1 MSTQS
6 SFAVTD
12 ARTSTKN
19 NWEDFMLDHAQRSH
33 VSRRSVV
40 VGTAAI
46 AMMGAGKPGAAVAA
60 SDPAGIN
67 FQTTGS
73 KDPTLIFVHGF
84 ACALSDWDGQVK
96 ALSPNYRCAALDLP
110 GHGNSAKPEE
120 PTIEALAKAVNSVK
134 DRVGGGKAILIGHSM
149 GCRVILE
156 AFLQSKANI
165 AGLVFVDGSILG
177 GDPETGVAKARD
189 AIAKVGMDAFSQRLF
204 NDMFLPGADEQIK
217 QRIVMRAT
225 SIDAKF
231 REELFVNLVRWDL
244 TKAHDGLKQ
253 LTVPALV
260 LQATYIN
267 AELKRSPIQAGMTTP
282 WMDAV
287 AQLAPKSE
295 SRIIPNSGHFAM
307 IDAVQPTNDEINKF
321 ALRAQGA

>member
-1 MSTQS
+1 
-6 SFAVTD
+6 
-12 ARTSTKN
+12 
-19 NWEDFMLDHAQRSH
+19 MLDQAGRMG
-33 VSRRSVV
+33 VSRRSVI
-40 VGTAAI
+40 VGSAAI
-46 AMMGAGKPGAAVAA
+46 AMTGAGGQGAAVAA
-60 SDPAGIN
+60 SDQASIN
-67 FQTTGS
+67 FQSTGS

-84 ACALSDWDGQVK
+84 GCALSDWDGQVK
-96 ALSPNYRCAALDLP
+96 ALSPTYRCTALDLP
-110 GHGNSAKPEE
+110 GHGKSAMPDE
-120 PTIEALAKAVNSVK
+120 PTIEALAKAVNIVK
-134 DRVGGGKAILIGHSM
+134 DRLSPSKAILIGHSM

-156 AFLQSKANI
+156 AFLQSRANI

-204 NDMFLPGADEQIK
+204 NDMFLPGADEQLK
-217 QRIVMRAT
+217 QRIVTRAT

-244 TKAHDGLKQ
+244 TKSRDGLKQ
-253 LTVPALV
+253 LNVPALV

-267 AELKRSPIQAGMTTP
+267 SELKRAPIQAGMATP

-287 AQLAPKSE
+287 AQLAAKSE
-295 SRIIPNSGHFAM
+295 ARIIPNSGHFAM
-307 IDAVQPTNDEINKF
+307 IDAAQATSDEIGKF

>member
-1 MSTQS
+1 
-6 SFAVTD
+6 
-12 ARTSTKN
+12 
-19 NWEDFMLDHAQRSH
+19 MLDQTKPMH
-33 VSRRSVV
+33 VSRRSVL
-40 VGTAAI
+40 VGSAAI
-46 AMMGAGKPGAAVAA
+46 AITGATRPGAAVAA
-60 SDPAGIN
+60 SDPASIN
-67 FQTTGS
+67 FQDTGS

-96 ALSPNYRCAALDLP
+96 ALSPNYRCVALDLP
-110 GHGNSAKPEE
+110 GHGNSAKPAE
-120 PTIEALAKAVNSVK
+120 PTIEALATAVNVVK
-134 DRVGGGKAILIGHSM
+134 DKVGSSKAILIGHSM

-156 AFLQSKANI
+156 AFLQSKANVV
-165 AGLVFVDGSILG
+165 GLVFVDGSILG
-177 GDPETGVAKARD
+177 GDPATGVAKAQD

-204 NDMFLPGADEQIK
+204 NDMFLPGADEGIK
-217 QRIVMRAT
+217 QRIVARAT

-231 REELFVNLVRWDL
+231 REELFVNLVRFDL
-244 TKAHDGLKQ
+244 TKSRDGLKQ

-267 AELKRSPIQAGMTTP
+267 SDLKRAPIQAGMTTP

-307 IDAVQPTNDEINKF
+307 IDATQATNDEIGRF
-321 ALRAQGA
+321 ALRAQGAG

>member
-1 MSTQS
+1 
-6 SFAVTD
+6 
-12 ARTSTKN
+12 
-19 NWEDFMLDHAQRSH
+19 MLDQTKPMH
-33 VSRRSVV
+33 VSRRSVL
-40 VGTAAI
+40 VGSAAI
-46 AMMGAGKPGAAVAA
+46 AITGATRPGAAFAA
-60 SDPAGIN
+60 SDPASIN
-67 FQTTGS
+67 FQDTGS

-96 ALSPNYRCAALDLP
+96 ALSPNYRCVALDLP
-110 GHGNSAKPEE
+110 GHGNSAKPAE
-120 PTIEALAKAVNSVK
+120 PTIEALATAVNVVK
-134 DRVGGGKAILIGHSM
+134 DKVGSSKAILIGHSM

-156 AFLQSKANI
+156 AFLQSKANVV
-165 AGLVFVDGSILG
+165 GLVFVDGSILG
-177 GDPETGVAKARD
+177 GDPATGVAKAQD

-204 NDMFLPGADEQIK
+204 NDMFLPGADEGIK
-217 QRIVMRAT
+217 QRIVARAT

-231 REELFVNLVRWDL
+231 REELFVNLVRFDL
-244 TKAHDGLKQ
+244 TKSRDGLKQ

-267 AELKRSPIQAGMTTP
+267 SDLKRAPIQAGMTTP

-307 IDAVQPTNDEINKF
+307 IDATQATNDEIGRF
-321 ALRAQGA
+321 ALRAQGAG

>member
-1 MSTQS
+1 
-6 SFAVTD
+6 
-12 ARTSTKN
+12 
-19 NWEDFMLDHAQRSH
+19 MLDQTNPMH
-33 VSRRSVV
+33 VSRRSVL
-40 VGTAAI
+40 VGSAAI
-46 AMMGAGKPGAAVAA
+46 AITGAMRPGAAVAA
-60 SDPAGIN
+60 SDPASIN
-67 FQTTGS
+67 FQDTGS

-96 ALSPNYRCAALDLP
+96 ALSPSYRCVALDLP

-120 PTIEALAKAVNSVK
+120 PTIEALATAVNVVK
-134 DRVGGGKAILIGHSM
+134 DKVGSGKAILIGHSM

-156 AFLQSKANI
+156 AFLQSKANVV
-165 AGLVFVDGSILG
+165 GLVFVDGSILG
-177 GDPETGVAKARD
+177 GDPATGVAKAQD

-204 NDMFLPGADEQIK
+204 NDMFLPGADEGIK
-217 QRIVMRAT
+217 QRIVARAT
-225 SIDAKF
+225 GIDAKF
-231 REELFVNLVRWDL
+231 REELFVNLVRFDL
-244 TKAHDGLKQ
+244 TKSRDGLKQ

-267 AELKRSPIQAGMTTP
+267 SDLKRAPIQAGMTTP

-307 IDAVQPTNDEINKF
+307 IDATQAINDEIGKF
-321 ALRAQGA
+321 APRAQGAG

>member
-1 MSTQS
+1 
-6 SFAVTD
+6 
-12 ARTSTKN
+12 
-19 NWEDFMLDHAQRSH
+19 MLDQAQPSQAQRSYM
-33 VSRRSVV
+33 SRRSVLA
-40 VGTAAI
+40 GGAAI
-46 AMMGAGKPGAAVAA
+46 ATAGIAGTGRAVAA
-60 SDPAGIN
+60 SDAAGIN

-84 ACALSDWDGQVK
+84 ACALSDWDGQVN
-96 ALSPNYRCAALDLP
+96 AMSPNYRCVALDLP
-110 GHGNSAKPEE
+110 GHGNSTIPPE
-120 PTIEALAKAVNSVK
+120 PTIEALAKAVNTVK
-134 DRVGGGKAILIGHSM
+134 DHVGSNKAILIGHSM

-177 GDPETGVAKARD
+177 GDPETGVAKAKD
-189 AIAKVGMDAFSQRLF
+189 AIAKAGIDAFSQRLF
-204 NDMFLPGADEQIK
+204 NDMFLPGSDEQIK
-217 QRIVMRAT
+217 QRIVSRAG
-225 SIDAKF
+225 SVDPKF

-244 TKAHDGLKQ
+244 TKSRDGLKQ

-267 AELKRSPIQAGMTTP
+267 SDLKRAPIQAGMTTP

-295 SRIIPNSGHFAM
+295 ARIIPNSGHFAM
-307 IDAVQPTNDEINKF
+307 IDAAQPTNDEINKF
-321 ALRAQGA
+321 ALGVKA

>member
-1 MSTQS
+1 
-6 SFAVTD
+6 
-12 ARTSTKN
+12 
-19 NWEDFMLDHAQRSH
+19 MLDQTKPMH
-33 VSRRSVV
+33 VSRRSVL
-40 VGTAAI
+40 VGSAAI
-46 AMMGAGKPGAAVAA
+46 AITGATRPGAAVAA
-60 SDPAGIN
+60 SDPASIN
-67 FQTTGS
+67 FQDTGS

-96 ALSPNYRCAALDLP
+96 ALSPNYRCVALDLP
-110 GHGNSAKPEE
+110 GHGNSAKPAE
-120 PTIEALAKAVNSVK
+120 PTIEALATAVNIVK
-134 DRVGGGKAILIGHSM
+134 DKVGSSKAILIGHSM

-156 AFLQSKANI
+156 AFLQSKANVV
-165 AGLVFVDGSILG
+165 GLVFVDGSILG
-177 GDPETGVAKARD
+177 GDPATGVAKAQD

-204 NDMFLPGADEQIK
+204 NDMFLPGADEGIK
-217 QRIVMRAT
+217 QRIVARAT

-231 REELFVNLVRWDL
+231 REELFVNLVRFDL
-244 TKAHDGLKQ
+244 TKSRDGLKQ

-267 AELKRSPIQAGMTTP
+267 SDLKRAPIQAGMTTP

-307 IDAVQPTNDEINKF
+307 IDATQATNDEIGRF
-321 ALRAQGA
+321 ALRAQGAG